1 MMIEEFLS
9 HFQSVKQNGNQYMA
23 LCPAHDDRKASLS
36 IKTLRKMEIKILV
49 HCFAG
54 CTTEDILTKVG
65 LSMNELYLEQRKSA
79 PKQKINEQD
88 YQYCDCDGTVLY
100 YRKRI
105 DYDDGTK
112 TFLPFSALTV

>member
-36 IKTLRKMEIKILV
+36 IRLSEDGNKILI

-54 CTTEDILTKVG
+54 CATEDILAKVG
-65 LSMNELYLEQRKSA
+65 LSMNELYL
-79 PKQKINEQD
+79 
-88 YQYCDCDGTVLY
+88 
-100 YRKRI
+100 
-105 DYDDGTK
+105 DDRMNMADEIEHLGRT
-112 TFLPFSALTV
+112 S